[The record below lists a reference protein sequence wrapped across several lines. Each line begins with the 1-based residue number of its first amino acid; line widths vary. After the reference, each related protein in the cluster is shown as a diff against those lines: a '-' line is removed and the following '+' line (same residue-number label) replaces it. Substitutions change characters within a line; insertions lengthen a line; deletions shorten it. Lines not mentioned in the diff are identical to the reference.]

1 MKKLWFMLA
10 MVACFLASCSD
21 GGSDEPSAPTPKPE
35 EVKTEI
41 TIDSGI
47 VSNGLSFASSQGE
60 QSVSFSV
67 NANWTLSIASTT
79 SGATWCKASATS
91 GSKGSAN
98 VKFTVNENTS
108 YDDRTVSVT
117 IKAGT
122 VSKTFTITQKGADA
136 MLVTTSKYEVV
147 QEGGKIEVEVKANV
161 DYQFAI
167 SETAKDWITETKSK
181 SRGLTTYKH
190 SFDIAMNEEAEK
202 REGEITF
209 KSGDKVE
216 TVKVYQAGGAIIL
229 LTKDEFTVSDA
240 GETISVDIK
249 SNVEY
254 GVQMP
259 DVDWITD
266 EASSRGM
273 SSHTLKY
280 VIAPNEG
287 YDARSA
293 EIVFYD
299 KNSDLK
305 ETLKVIQAQKDAII
319 ISKKEYDVKA
329 EGEIIEVKLSANVDF
344 EVQIPSEATWIT
356 QTESRALTEKIVYLK
371 VAENAGE
378 ENRSAEIIFKDKKSD
393 LSEKVTITQKCP
405 KPAGYANGEV
415 NIRTAGT
422 MKSLLGADYL
432 KITSLTV
439 VGPINGDDVYYLRK
453 MLKEGKLKHLR
464 LESATIVEGGGWYYE
479 KQYDGTGEHGQYY
492 TSSNVIGKFMF
503 SGCTNLKNITLP
515 KNIVLI
521 ERDAF
526 ENCKSLIGIKIPD
539 SVTSIGVRAFWDC
552 EALESIWLGNGVTS
566 IEAQVFAGCD
576 ALKIVHISDL
586 TSWFKIKFEENLSN
600 PLVRNGMLDLE
611 NKSQSDDISLIELTV
626 PNGITEIKDYAL
638 YHCSN
643 ISKLVIPNTVTSIG
657 EDAFSHCYQ
666 LTSVTIGDGVTSI
679 GYDAFNY
686 NLNLRSVSIGRGVTS
701 IGQSAFGKCE
711 ELTECYCYATTPPSI
726 VYDKKLDYKNSFEYV
741 NKSKLYVPKGCG
753 LTYERSDWASFFT
766 IVEMD

>member
-1 MKKLWFMLA
+1 MKKLWFFLA
-10 MVACFLASCSD
+10 MFVCVLASCSD
-21 GGSDEPSAPTPKPE
+21 GGSDEPSTPTPKPE

-47 VSNGLSFASSQGE
+47 VSNGLSFDSEAGE
-60 QSVSFSV
+60 KSLSFSV

-79 SGATWCKASATS
+79 SGATWCKASVTS

-108 YDDRTVSVT
+108 YDDRSVSVT

-122 VSKTFTITQKGADA
+122 VSKTFTITQKGAET
-136 MLVTTSKYEVV
+136 MLVTTSKYEVA

-167 SETAKDWITETKSK
+167 SETAKDWITETNSK

-229 LTKDEFTVSDA
+229 LTQNEYTVSDA
-240 GETISVDIK
+240 GETITVDIK

-259 DVDWITD
+259 DLDWITD

-293 EIVFYD
+293 EIIFYD

-329 EGEIIEVKLSANVDF
+329 DGETIEVKLSANVDF
-344 EVQIPSEATWIT
+344 EVQIPSDAAWIT
-356 QTESRALTEKIVYLK
+356 QTVSRALTEKIVYLK

-405 KPAGYANGEV
+405 TPAGYADGV
-415 NIRTAGT
+415 VTIRTAGT

-432 KITSLTV
+432 SIFDLKV
-439 VGPINGDDVYYLRK
+439 VGPINGDDVFYLRK
-453 MLKEGKLKHLR
+453 MLKEGKLKHLS
-464 LESATIVEGGGWYYE
+464 LEYATIVEGGGWYYE
-479 KQYDGTGEHGQYY
+479 KKYNGGGEHGQYY

-503 SGCTNLKNITLP
+503 SGCANLKNITLP

-526 ENCKSLIGIKIPD
+526 ADCKSLIGIKIPD
-539 SVTSIGVRAFWDC
+539 SVTSIGLRAFYECD
-552 EALESIWLGNGVTS
+552 ALESIWLGNGVTS
-566 IEAQVFAGCD
+566 IGAQVFVCD

-600 PLVRNGMLDLE
+600 PLINRGKLDIE
-611 NKSQSDDISLIELTV
+611 NKSLNVDIPLVELTV
-626 PNGITEIKDYAL
+626 PDGITEIKDYAL
-638 YHCSN
+638 YWCSN
-643 ISKLVIPNTVTSIG
+643 ISKLIIPNTVTSIG
-657 EDAFSHCYQ
+657 KYAFCDGA
-666 LTSVTIGDGVTSI
+666 LTSVIIGDGVTSI
-679 GYDAFNY
+679 GYEAFYN
-686 NLNLRSVSIGRGVTS
+686 NLNLTSVSIGRGVTS
-701 IGQSAFGKCE
+701 IGYGAFSRCE
-711 ELTECYCYATTPPSI
+711 KLTEFYCYATTPPSI
-726 VYDKKLDYKNSFEYV
+726 ASSFQGV

-753 LTYERSDWASFFT
+753 LTYERSDWAKYFSP